1 MGVAQNSLPAQMK
14 PVAITMA
21 KDTELPNKMNL
32 ADINTGNWESIFLQ
46 LQLRGTA
53 RELARN
59 AHVVNNSQSVLT
71 LAIDK
76 QAHAFLT
83 ESAQSKLKVAIQNL
97 VAEEISIKL
106 EQDIDVES
114 TIARSEQMKH
124 DTGIR
129 KTKEKVEQNPFIKHM
144 QQNFDA
150 EVIQIKQ
157 GENFI

>member
-1 MGVAQNSLPAQMK
+1 V
-14 PVAITMA
+14 
-21 KDTELPNKMNL
+21 D
-32 ADINTGNWESIFLQ
+32 
-46 LQLRGTA
+46 
-53 RELARN
+53 
-59 AHVVNNSQSVLT
+59 NSQSVLT

-83 ESAQSKLKVAIQNL
+83 DNARSKLKAAIQNL

-106 EQDIDVES
+106 EQDINVES
-114 TIARSEQMKH
+114 TIARSEQIKH

-129 KTKEKVEQNPFIKHM
+129 ETKQKVEQNPFIKHM